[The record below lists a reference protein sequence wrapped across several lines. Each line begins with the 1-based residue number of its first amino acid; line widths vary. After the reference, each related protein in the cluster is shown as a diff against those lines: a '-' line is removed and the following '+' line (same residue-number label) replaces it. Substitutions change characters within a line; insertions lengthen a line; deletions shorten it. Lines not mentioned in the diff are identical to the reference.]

1 MKKLLGLSLVVLLM
15 SALILGAC
23 ASPSPQTSAVPPAPA
38 APAAAAP
45 APASAGTTTLSLVM
59 FLPDVPPGNAWT
71 HSFMDKVA
79 KYSNG
84 TLAIKLIGGPEAIP
98 PMDAPAA
105 VQRGTVD
112 IANNMHTFADS
123 LAPGVDC
130 IGRAEYTPA
139 ELRKRGVV
147 AFAQELFAKSGI
159 YYLGA
164 SSPSEP
170 QNQVGLWLNKV
181 VTKFDDL
188 KGLKIAAPGG
198 DHKAMIE
205 AFGSTC
211 LPINFTDFYTG
222 MERHTIDGYT
232 IGIPG
237 VLDFGLAPVTA
248 CLLDEFFTSNGA
260 AFLVNL
266 NKWNSLTQAQ
276 RDVLTKAAIEV
287 EGDEGIA
294 IWDAQVDNVRKEI
307 TKAGMK
313 IAKFTHEDS
322 VKFYKSYRDSMNAED
337 LRKNPENVAKFQKMT
352 LNPDFARL
360 K

>member
-1 MKKLLGLSLVVLLM
+1 MMKKLLGLSLGILLV
-15 SALILGAC
+15 AGLILGGC
-23 ASPSPQTSAVPPAPA
+23 ASSTPAPVPATSAAPAPA
-38 APAAAAP
+38 APAPAAAGP
-45 APASAGTTTLSLVM
+45 ITLSMVM

-71 HSFMDKVA
+71 HLFMDKVA

-84 TLAIKLIGGPEAIP
+84 ALTIKLLGGPEAIP
-98 PMDAPAA
+98 PMDAPSA

-112 IANNMHTFADS
+112 IANSMHTFADS

-139 ELRKRGVV
+139 ELRKNGTV
-147 AFAQELFAKSGI
+147 AFAQELFAKAGI

-164 SSPSEP
+164 SSPSGP
-170 QNQVGLWLNKV
+170 QNQVGLFLNKV
-181 VTKFDDL
+181 VSKFDDL

-237 VLDFGLAPVTA
+237 ISDFGLAPVTA
-248 CLLDEFFTSNGA
+248 CLLDETFTSNGA
-260 AFLVNL
+260 AFMVNL
-266 NKWNSLTQAQ
+266 NTWNKLPQNLK
-276 RDVLTKAAIEV
+276 DVLTKAAIET

-294 IWDAQVDNVRKEI
+294 MWDKLVAK
-307 TKAGMK
+307 TKQDSAAAGVK
-313 IAKFTHEDS
+313 IVKFSHEDS